1 MTSITDRD
9 VKRGSNRYTAFILIF
24 DSNLFNIIS
33 SKHKYFIPPKDH
45 EIDEYHIILFLLNS
59 LLFHSNNRIGYDQ
72 VNDSEK
78 HPLDHIVAIQH
89 YIHS

>member
-1 MTSITDRD
+1 MEN
-9 VKRGSNRYTAFILIF
+9 GSVRLIRTAPK
-24 DSNLFNIIS
+24 NKIS
-33 SKHKYFIPPKDH
+33 LPVLLV
-45 EIDEYHIILFLLNS
+45 ILFLLNS